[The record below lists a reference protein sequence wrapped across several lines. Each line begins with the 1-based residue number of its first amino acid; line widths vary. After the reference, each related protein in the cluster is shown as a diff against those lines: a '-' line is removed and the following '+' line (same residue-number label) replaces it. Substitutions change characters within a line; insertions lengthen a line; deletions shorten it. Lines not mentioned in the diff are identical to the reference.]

1 MTETTAEAPPA
12 KPRRRAAP
20 PDNPTY
26 KRPPE
31 AAAYLGI
38 ATSTLD
44 KMRGRGDGP
53 PFIRLTPRSVTY
65 AVDQLDAW
73 ARARQF
79 HSTSEY
85 QAAGA
90 GA

>member
-1 MTETTAEAPPA
+1 MTETTAEGCPPA
-12 KPRRRAAP
+12 KPRRQATP

-31 AAAYLGI
+31 AAAYLGL

-44 KMRGRGDGP
+44 KMRVRGDGP

-65 AVDQLDAW
+65 AVEDLDAW

-79 HSTSEY
+79 KSTSEY
-85 QAAGA
+85 PDAST
-90 GA
+90 